1 MSKLIQRARAILL
14 TPKTEWPVIAAEP
27 DTTAGIYKGY
37 IAILAAIGPIA
48 MFLKNSLI
56 GYSVPFLGTY
66 RVDIGDGLIALVVS
80 YALSLV
86 AVYVFALII
95 NALAPSFGGQKDQ
108 LLALKTCAYAM
119 TASWVAGVAQILPF
133 IGVLIL
139 LAGGIYSIYLLYVG
153 LPITMKSPPDK
164 AAAYTAVSVIG
175 AILLFWMVAWIA
187 GSIIGR
193 GMWGGYGA
201 AGPTISQSGGF
212 DKDSPL
218 GKLEDW
224 SKEIE
229 AAGKRVEQSAEQQG
243 GVPSGE
249 AIGQLMGAVV
259 GGAGKGVDALPTEQ
273 MKAFLPDTLGG
284 LPRTNLSAE
293 RNAALGFVVSEASAD
308 YSDGAGR
315 NLRLELNDTGGA
327 QGFLA
332 LANWAQ
338 VEQER
343 EWDGGYE
350 RSYREDGRMV
360 HESWDRGNGTG
371 EYGLIVGERFSLEIS
386 GQAQSMDELKAVL
399 GTGVNIAGL
408 ETVASQQAKARN

>member
-1 MSKLIQRARAILL
+1 MSKLIQRAKAILL
-14 TPKTEWPVIAAEP
+14 APKAEWPVIAAEP

-66 RVDIGDGLIALVVS
+66 RVDIADGLVALVVS

-86 AVYVFALII
+86 AVYVFALIV
-95 NALAPSFGGQKDQ
+95 NALAPTFGGQKDQ
-108 LLALKTCAYAM
+108 LQALKTCAYAM
-119 TASWVAGVAQILPF
+119 TASWVAGIAQILPF

-139 LAGGIYSIYLLYVG
+139 LAGGIYSIYLLYLA

-164 AAAYTAVSVIG
+164 AAAYTAVSVIA

-201 AGPTISQSGGF
+201 AGPTVSQSGSF

-229 AAGKRVEQSAEQQG
+229 AAGKRVEQSADQQG

-249 AIGQLMGAVV
+249 AIGALMGAVV
-259 GGAGKGVDALPTEQ
+259 GGGKGGEALATDQ
-273 MKAFLPDTLGG
+273 IKSFLPETLAG
-284 LPRTNLSAE
+284 LPRTNVSAE
-293 RNAALGFVVSEASAD
+293 RNNALGIQVSEANAD
-308 YSDGAGR
+308 YSDGSGR
-315 NLRLELNDTGGA
+315 NLRLEITDTGGA
-327 QGFLA
+327 QGFVA
-332 LANWAQ
+332 LAAWAN

-343 EWDGGYE
+343 EWQGGYE
-350 RSYREDGRMV
+350 RDYRADGRMI
-360 HESWDRGNGTG
+360 HERWDATNGNG
-371 EYGLIVGERFSLEIS
+371 EYGMIVGQRFSVQVS
-386 GQAQSMDELKAVL
+386 GNAASVDELKAAL
-399 GTGVNIAGL
+399 ATGVNVAGL
-408 ETVASQQAKARN
+408 ETVASQQAKAQN